1 MKYKK
6 EKPSSNITTK

>member
-6 EKPSSNITTK
+6 EKHTRVY